1 MHLKALSSAAAGL
14 TIAGTVA
21 ACGGSGGSDKPLP
34 AAAKGLPQSDTIQHV
49 ADSGELRAGVA
60 IALPWLGKDP
70 QSGQYFGS
78 SVRLT
83 EAIAQKLGAKVKW
96 VPSSFDNVI
105 AALQSGQV
113 DFIAAPLLQTPERL
127 QAIDM
132 VPFTKGGTCYL
143 VKKSN
148 GSINTLADLDDPSV
162 TIATFQGT
170 GQETQTKHKY
180 PKAKVISRAQAPGE
194 TVPWPEVA
202 SGKAQVAPFDSSL
215 AKINA
220 AKHPD
225 AKVVP
230 ADCLQ
235 HPDLETPIDVGYT
248 KGDKG
253 FGELVKKVVADNQA
267 QLDADNDKYSD
278 PKYAGAGG

>member
-1 MHLKALSSAAAGL
+1 MHLKSLSSAVAGL
-14 TIAGTVA
+14 TIAGTFA
-21 ACGGSGGSDKPLP
+21 ACGGSGGSHKPLP
-34 AAAKGLPQSDTIQHV
+34 AAAKNLPKSNTIQHV
-49 ADSGELRAGVA
+49 VDSGQLRAGVA

-78 SVRLT
+78 SIDLT
-83 EAIAQKLGAKVKW
+83 KAIAKKLGVKVKW

-105 AALQSGQV
+105 AALQSSQI

-132 VPFTKGGTCYL
+132 VPFTQGGTCYL

-148 GSINTLADLDDPSV
+148 TSINTLADLNSPNV

-170 GQETQTKHKY
+170 GQETQTKQKY

-225 AKVVP
+225 AKVIP
-230 ADCLQ
+230 SDCLE

-253 FGELVKKVVADNQA
+253 FGQLIKNVVAENKA
-267 QLDADNDKYSD
+267 KLKADDDKYSD